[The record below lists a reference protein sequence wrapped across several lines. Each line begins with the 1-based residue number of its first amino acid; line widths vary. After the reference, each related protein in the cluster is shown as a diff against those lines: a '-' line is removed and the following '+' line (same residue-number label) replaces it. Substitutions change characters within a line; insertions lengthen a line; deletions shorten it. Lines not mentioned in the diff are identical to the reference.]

1 MGELRSRVP
10 LRLHLQVVET
20 TVVLPVVSKRVGVYE
35 NGEDTVTG
43 VGRERLR
50 LRRERDE
57 DAMECGG
64 SIVVYIVL
72 VGVFSKIADTREARE
87 VSDVKIRHI

>member
-35 NGEDTVTG
+35 DGEDTVTG
-43 VGRERLR
+43 VGGAIKIKKRETRS
-50 LRRERDE
+50 
-57 DAMECGG
+57 AMECGG

-87 VSDVKIRHI
+87 VSNVKLRHI

>member
-35 NGEDTVTG
+35 DGEDTVTG

-50 LRRERDE
+50 KKRERETERRRRDGVRWNYCRLRRRRR
-57 DAMECGG
+57 C
-64 SIVVYIVL
+64 I
-72 VGVFSKIADTREARE
+72 
-87 VSDVKIRHI
+87 